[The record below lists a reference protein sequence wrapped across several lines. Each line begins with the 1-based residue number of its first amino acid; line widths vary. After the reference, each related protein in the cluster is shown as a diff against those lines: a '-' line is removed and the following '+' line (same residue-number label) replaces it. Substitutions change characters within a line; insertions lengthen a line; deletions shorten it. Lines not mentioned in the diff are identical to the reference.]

1 MTASKKTSIQMS
13 GDELKKITEQIY
25 AQNADLAVKNKT
37 LFALSK
43 LYEIINTSLGVQES
57 AEKITETIVK
67 ELQFQG
73 AAIALVHG
81 ETRHVQVVSAY
92 HENQTS
98 LSIKKVLHLLLQLS
112 LPLTNRQNLAV
123 VTIHQKKTKLTHDL
137 YDLLVPLIKRSE
149 AEEMQLTLGTKTFVC
164 YPLILAGSCFGV
176 LIIGLGKGVT
186 DLSRVERETL
196 KELIN
201 VVAIAIERA
210 QIYVSLKLA
219 NRKLKELDQLKDDF
233 VSVASHALRTP
244 MTAIK
249 SYLWMTL
256 NGKGGPIPQKVKFYL
271 DRAYNSTDRL
281 IKLVNDMLNIS
292 RIESGRMM
300 YEMVKVNIVA
310 LTKEIFEEVKPRS
323 EELGITLKLSTNAP
337 DESRQYTTSQNKKID
352 KLKNKLAR
360 HGGMLV
366 KEDSIPAVI
375 ADPDKIKEVLF
386 NLIGNSLKFTDTG
399 GSITVSFQAHGD
411 LVEISVS
418 DTGAGMEKEDIDKLF
433 RKFGLMEGS
442 YQTTKKSSIGTG
454 LGLYISK
461 LIVETHGGSISGT
474 SEGKGKGSTFV
485 FTLPV
490 YKGKAH
496 SKSIKHPSDKE
507 KINVIHSGL

>member
-1 MTASKKTSIQMS
+1 MS
-13 GDELKKITEQIY
+13 GDELKKITQQIY

-233 VSVASHALRTP
+233 
-244 MTAIK
+244 
-249 SYLWMTL
+249 
-256 NGKGGPIPQKVKFYL
+256 
-271 DRAYNSTDRL
+271 
-281 IKLVNDMLNIS
+281 
-292 RIESGRMM
+292 
-300 YEMVKVNIVA
+300 
-310 LTKEIFEEVKPRS
+310 
-323 EELGITLKLSTNAP
+323 
-337 DESRQYTTSQNKKID
+337 
-352 KLKNKLAR
+352 
-360 HGGMLV
+360 
-366 KEDSIPAVI
+366 
-375 ADPDKIKEVLF
+375 
-386 NLIGNSLKFTDTG
+386 
-399 GSITVSFQAHGD
+399 
-411 LVEISVS
+411 
-418 DTGAGMEKEDIDKLF
+418 GA
-433 RKFGLMEGS
+433 
-442 YQTTKKSSIGTG
+442 
-454 LGLYISK
+454 
-461 LIVETHGGSISGT
+461 
-474 SEGKGKGSTFV
+474 TFV
-485 FTLPV
+485 DENE
-490 YKGKAH
+490 YE
-496 SKSIKHPSDKE
+496 IKKCRRNQST
-507 KINVIHSGL
+507 